1 MKISFIIPH
10 LSHGSPGSFFRPYE
24 MAKRLSQFQI
34 DHSFYTPFEQDV
46 KSYDDISIKKIP
58 GFPENSTNK
67 MYSIF
72 RKLIYNS
79 SLSRFVP
86 YDSMVEKLSKK
97 IVNGIERDQDST
109 DIFQGEL
116 IVGSLAAIK
125 LAQKFNK
132 KSIIDIH
139 NIWAIEL
146 VEDGFLKETSSRFK
160 ELMKLEK
167 YTIDNSDGIIV
178 VNEYMKN
185 FIIEKFDADSKKIVV
200 VPPGG
205 EHLLH
210 GGLSTINSERF
221 REKKIIYA
229 GLVNKR
235 EHVDLF
241 VESIPKIQE
250 KSKNTHFVISQ
261 QGEEIQ
267 NIQKL
272 CTTLSLKPFFYWND
286 SREEAR
292 NFFKTCYLGILP
304 SNDNISRKLGT
315 PLKLLEYMSLG
326 LPVVANDV
334 GSWCK
339 EIQENHL
346 GLLCSNDPAD
356 MAEKILTFVED
367 QTFYEK
373 IQKNILNSIENRFN
387 WNVIL
392 KEKLVPF
399 YNKIYS

>member
-139 NIWAIEL
+139 NI
-146 VEDGFLKETSSRFK
+146 
-160 ELMKLEK
+160 MKKDKVMMK
-167 YTIDNSDGIIV
+167 YI
-178 VNEYMKN
+178 
-185 FIIEKFDADSKKIVV
+185 KKCC
-200 VPPGG
+200 PC
-205 EHLLH
+205 
-210 GGLSTINSERF
+210 
-221 REKKIIYA
+221 RE
-229 GLVNKR
+229 
-235 EHVDLF
+235 
-241 VESIPKIQE
+241 E
-250 KSKNTHFVISQ
+250 KSI
-261 QGEEIQ
+261 
-267 NIQKL
+267 
-272 CTTLSLKPFFYWND
+272 
-286 SREEAR
+286 
-292 NFFKTCYLGILP
+292 YLG
-304 SNDNISRKLGT
+304 
-315 PLKLLEYMSLG
+315 E
-326 LPVVANDV
+326 
-334 GSWCK
+334 
-339 EIQENHL
+339 
-346 GLLCSNDPAD
+346 
-356 MAEKILTFVED
+356 
-367 QTFYEK
+367 
-373 IQKNILNSIENRFN
+373 
-387 WNVIL
+387 
-392 KEKLVPF
+392 
-399 YNKIYS
+399 